1 VSSRFLHVYE
11 ILTTPAGTHRC
22 LLKRRRHR
30 KAWAICVGES
40 GKEMEQPT
48 KRSNVPRARDRT
60 CAIVDADLT
69 IAVVFQAVERQAAG
83 SFAAS
88 DLLAECGP

>member
-1 VSSRFLHVYE
+1 
-11 ILTTPAGTHRC
+11 
-22 LLKRRRHR
+22 
-30 KAWAICVGES
+30 
-40 GKEMEQPT
+40 MEQPT